1 LTTGELAAYW
11 AAFHGARPKAAADGR
26 TGKKEQNPSG
36 QKKEKR
42 VRFPWVDVC
51 HQWNTGK
58 CMKAAGTCVSS
69 RGMPLRHVCDFR
81 DLANLANICGQAH
94 KRSQAH

>member
-1 LTTGELAAYW
+1 M
-11 AAFHGARPKAAADGR
+11 
-26 TGKKEQNPSG
+26 
-36 QKKEKR
+36 
-42 VRFPWVDVC
+42 RFPWVDVC

-69 RGMPLRHVCDFR
+69 RGTPLRHVCDFR
-81 DLANLANICGQAH
+81 DLANPANICGQAH

>member
-1 LTTGELAAYW
+1 VKTS
-11 AAFHGARPKAAADGR
+11 PKRSYSVIDNERFGLVFAKTVSIISG
-26 TGKKEQNPSG
+26 TG

-69 RGMPLRHVCDFR
+69 RGKPLRHVCDFR
-81 DLANLANICGQAH
+81 DLANPANICGQAH